1 MFEPIRGGTRGG
13 QGDFKWTDVSAD
25 KDRENYLGHSINA
38 PTGRWQK
45 NKDVHWYSRDL
56 KDSEAE
62 RLEEI
67 RKIKEAEADALA
79 VALYVAL
86 LSFVFVEFGF
96 LFLDTSDIYILHNS
110 LLIITLFSSLIPT
123 QLLTLS
129 PHLLLPHR
137 GFTPEPRSS
146 SKPDTGTGTMSSLP
160 SSLPPSVS
168 PGDGDKPTPRPEDPK
183 DPQRVIEKEEAR
195 AKEKEEKRR
204 RKEERRARKE
214 ERRVRK
220 ESRKESRSESKEEG
234 RRWDRGGRGD
244 RGDERGDRGDRGRR
258 YEDHHQHYDEYN
270 RRRHILPS
278 DRRPSPS
285 PTRLETRRRI
295 ERNKARA
302 RDSDSRSRSPS
313 PRSSGRLLPP
323 PSRLPPRNTS
333 PKTGSRYPPPS
344 RNLPPRSRSLSR
356 TPPSRSRSRTRSPSP
371 RRRSRSPHRS
381 LATPPAAAPIS
392 PQNEDVV
399 NRGRGLDPERRR

>member
-1 MFEPIRGGTRGG
+1 MLCLFLSFPRARSDLSLSLHPSLPLSLHDTHP
-13 QGDFKWTDVSAD
+13 Q
-25 KDRENYLGHSINA
+25 NYLGHSINA

-79 VALYVAL
+79 VAL
-86 LSFVFVEFGF
+86 
-96 LFLDTSDIYILHNS
+96 
-110 LLIITLFSSLIPT
+110 
-123 QLLTLS
+123 
-129 PHLLLPHR
+129 

-183 DPQRVIEKEEAR
+183 DPQRIIEKEEAR

-204 RKEERRARKE
+204 RKEEKRARKE

-220 ESRKESRSESKEEG
+220 ESRKESRSESKEEAAVG
-234 RRWDRGGRGD
+234 VGVA
-244 RGDERGDRGDRGRR
+244 
-258 YEDHHQHYDEYN
+258 
-270 RRRHILPS
+270 PV
-278 DRRPSPS
+278 
-285 PTRLETRRRI
+285 
-295 ERNKARA
+295 
-302 RDSDSRSRSPS
+302 
-313 PRSSGRLLPP
+313 LLVSVVAVPVP
-323 PSRLPPRNTS
+323 VDPIP
-333 PKTGSRYPPPS
+333 
-344 RNLPPRSRSLSR
+344 
-356 TPPSRSRSRTRSPSP
+356 
-371 RRRSRSPHRS
+371 